1 MARKFLD
8 GMRTRSPRSRTLATP
23 CGLPRM
29 HRKLGDTLDAIPTD
43 WWSLCSTDWGKGGKP
58 AFTGM
63 RKGRSRMVR
72 CACRAGQE
80 PLMWRGPMRK
90 EWAACSSLPAIPRY
104 HDPQTSFPQRAW
116 KSRAG
121 MWGERVWRSIA
132 SVDLLCWFLRPRPTS
147 WSTAR
152 RRARRD
158 DDVGIGVHVEHSPG
172 RVDRPIQRQCRQP
185 ATALGSLPI
194 SDKPPLCRQ

>member
-43 WWSLCSTDWGKGGKP
+43 WWSLCSTDWGKGGQI

-63 RKGRSRMVR
+63 RKVRARMVR
-72 CACRAGQE
+72 CACRAGRE
-80 PLMWRGPMRK
+80 PLMWLGPMRK
-90 EWAACSSLPAIPRY
+90 EWAECSSLPAIQRY
-104 HDPQTSFPQRAW
+104 HDPHTSFPQRAW

-121 MWGERVWRSIA
+121 MWEESAWRTIA
-132 SVDLLCWFLRPRPTS
+132 SVDF
-147 WSTAR
+147 
-152 RRARRD
+152 
-158 DDVGIGVHVEHSPG
+158 V
-172 RVDRPIQRQCRQP
+172 
-185 ATALGSLPI
+185 
-194 SDKPPLCRQ
+194 